1 MRTLILVKNRE
12 EAMRFCLDAYHTIE
26 TLYHKYRCCTRVLNR
41 AKACQDAVVGSPD
54 KAVQPR
60 AECVT

>member
-1 MRTLILVKNRE
+1 MRTLILVKNKK
-12 EAMRFCLDAYHTIE
+12 EAMRFCLDAYHTGTIE

-41 AKACQDAVVGSPD
+41 ARACQDSVVVSPN

-60 AECVT
+60 G